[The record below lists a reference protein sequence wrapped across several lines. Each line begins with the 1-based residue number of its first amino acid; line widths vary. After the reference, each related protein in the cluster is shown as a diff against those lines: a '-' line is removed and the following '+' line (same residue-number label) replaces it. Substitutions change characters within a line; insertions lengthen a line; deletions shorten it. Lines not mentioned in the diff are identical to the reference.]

1 MRPPVL
7 PDLRAVRRLLIIR
20 LSSIGDVVHA
30 IPLSA
35 ALGEAF
41 PHLEITWLVEEM
53 SADIVTGNPYLKE
66 VIVVPRGRW
75 KQGRLRSPRVWREYL
90 AFLADLRR
98 RRFEVSLDIQG
109 HSKSGLMALATGAP
123 YRLGWWRL
131 RDGAQFASR
140 PLPRR
145 PESVHRV
152 DWFLDVARAL
162 GAEPTAVRFP
172 LAIPEASRAQAAEL
186 LRSVGIAPSA
196 PYAVLNPATGDH
208 NRRWGARP
216 YAELAVAL
224 AERHGLPSVLI
235 GSGKDR
241 TLCAEIIALAR
252 ERQGVRVT
260 SPNAPHSDAQAGA
273 LIPVSL
279 AGQTDLK
286 QLAAVLE
293 GCTIQVCG
301 DTGSAHIAAAL
312 GRPVV
317 ATFGPTDPAHA
328 GPWGQLDRVLARRD
342 LCFPDCPG
350 RCRSIER
357 RSGGTQAIGAQGEP
371 TPRLSSAEAITPCLR
386 AITPA
391 EVLARVE
398 QVLYES

>member
-1 MRPPVL
+1 MRSLAL
-7 PDLRAVRRLLIIR
+7 PDLRAARRLLIIR

-98 RRFEVSLDIQG
+98 RRFDVSLDIQG
-109 HSKSGLMALATGAP
+109 HSKSGLMALAAGAP
-123 YRLGWWRL
+123 HRLGWWRL
-131 RDGAQFASR
+131 RDGSQFASR

-152 DWFLDVARAL
+152 DWFLDVARTL
-162 GAEPTAVRFP
+162 GAEPMTVRFP
-172 LAIPEASRAQAAEL
+172 LAIPEASRAQAAAL
-186 LRSVGIAPSA
+186 LRSVGIAPPA
-196 PYAVLNPATGDH
+196 RYAVLNPATGDH
-208 NRRWGARP
+208 NRRWGARA

-241 TLCAEIIALAR
+241 TLCAEILALAG
-252 ERQGVRVT
+252 ERH
-260 SPNAPHSDAQAGA
+260 PA
-273 LIPVSL
+273 PVSL

-293 GCTIQVCG
+293 GSAIHICG

-328 GPWGQLDRVLARRD
+328 GPRGQLDRVLARRD

-357 RSGGTQAIGAQGEP
+357 HSGGAQAIGDQGEP
-371 TPRLSSAEAITPCLR
+371 IPRLSSAEAIAPCLR

-398 QVLYES
+398 QVLYEP